1 MNMQQLFPVL
11 KQVFTNPYIIIT
23 AVVVFLYMDFCIYV
37 ANYVKK
43 PKKSKKKWSSPA
55 PVAAAAPKSAENTED
70 EEGDG
75 ETT

>member
-1 MNMQQLFPVL
+1 MNMQQLVPGR
-11 KQVFTNPYIIIT
+11 KQVFTEPDIIIT
-23 AVVVFLYMDFCIYV
+23 AGVVLLYMDFGIYV

-43 PKKSKKKWSSPA
+43 PKKSKKKRSSPA

>member
-37 ANYVKK
+37 AN
-43 PKKSKKKWSSPA
+43 
-55 PVAAAAPKSAENTED
+55 
-70 EEGDG
+70 
-75 ETT
+75 